1 MGDVQ
6 VASTTDSQE
15 AVNAAAGAA
24 HEEAEQVPETPA
36 EEHPQV
42 DNEERVEPE
51 KPKEATPKA
60 EKYINKLTARAK
72 SAEARA
78 TALEQELAEARKT
91 KPVAEASTIDADS
104 NRSDTKVLEVTD
116 DPEPKQDDPKF
127 KTYEDWIKAT
137 ARW

>member
-24 HEEAEQVPETPA
+24 HEEVEQVEDKPA

-78 TALEQELAEARKT
+78 TALEAELAEARKS
-91 KPVAEASTIDADS
+91 KPKEAIESEPVRDTIPEALP
-104 NRSDTKVLEVTD
+104 T

-137 ARW
+137 AR